1 MEHHRIR
8 EEEEIMRR
16 HFLSVHILVIVLF
29 GTVAAAQGMRPPAVP
44 LVTHDPYF
52 SIWSMNDHLNDGP
65 TRHWTGKAQR
75 LTGLVRVDGN
85 IFRWMGDA
93 PRDTAALPQ
102 TAVTVTPTHTLYQ
115 FAGQG
120 ISLGVNFLS
129 PLLPSDPDVMS
140 RPVTYITMTVQS
152 KDGAPHSVQL
162 LFSVDASL
170 AVDSGTQEVSWS
182 RSRLKAMTVLRA
194 SDFEQ
199 PVLQKSGDDL
209 RIDWGY
215 LLLVVPDQTGMSA
228 STQSSDEVGSQ
239 FADGKALS
247 SDDMDM
253 PRRADRRNVLA
264 AVFDLGQ
271 VSGAASSRHVLL
283 AYDDIYSIEYLN
295 QWMRPYW
302 RRNGITMGQLLEKAE
317 QEYSSLDERAR
328 QFDDE
333 LVADLRRVGGDEY
346 VEVAELAFRQGIAAH
361 KLAADVDGHPML
373 FPKENFSNGCISTVD
388 VIYPS
393 SPFFLLFNPELLKA
407 QLEPLM
413 KYTETGRWRFPFAPH
428 DLGTYPKAN
437 GQVYGGGERT
447 IENQMPVEE
456 SGNMLLMFA
465 ALAKIEGNAN
475 YANRYWSQLKQWA
488 EFLQQEG
495 MDPANQLSTD
505 DFAGHLAHNANLSI
519 KAILALG
526 GYSVLA
532 DMTGRKSEATTYR
545 QQAQDMANR
554 WVQMAQDGDHYRLAF
569 DQSGTWSQ
577 KYNLVWDRILGLN
590 LFPARVPQTEIR
602 FYEAHL
608 NPFGLP
614 LDNRRDYTKL
624 DWEVWTATLTDNRE
638 DFNKLIAPLR
648 RFINESPSR
657 VPLTDW
663 YSTAD
668 GKQSGF
674 QARSVVGGVY
684 IPMLANPDLWK
695 KWSSRAQVP
704 TAHGDVTTRGRN

>member
-1 MEHHRIR
+1 
-8 EEEEIMRR
+8 MR
-16 HFLSVHILVIVLF
+16 HNFLSANILIVTLV
-29 GTVAAAQGMRPPAVP
+29 GTFAIAQTVRPPAVP

-52 SIWSMNDHLNDGP
+52 SIWSMTGDLNASP

-75 LTGLVRVDGN
+75 LTGLLRIDGN
-85 IFRWMGDA
+85 VFRWMGDS
-93 PRDTAALPQ
+93 PRGIAALPQ
-102 TAVTVTPTHTLYQ
+102 TGLTVTPTRTVYQ

-120 ISLGVNFLS
+120 VSLEVDFLS

-140 RPVTYITMTVQS
+140 RPVTYINMTVQS
-152 KDGAPHSVQL
+152 KDAAAHSVQL
-162 LFSVDASL
+162 LFAADASL
-170 AVDSGTQEVSWS
+170 AVDSGTQEVVWS

-199 PVLQKSGDDL
+199 PLLQKSGDDL

-215 LLLVVPDQTGMSA
+215 LLLAVPDQASASA
-228 STQSSDEVGSQ
+228 STQSSDEVDSQ
-239 FADGKALS
+239 FAEGKALS
-247 SDDMDM
+247 FDNMDM
-253 PRRADRRNVLA
+253 PRRADRRTVLA
-264 AVFDLGQ
+264 SMFDLGQ
-271 VSGAASSRHVLL
+271 VSNTASSRHVLL
-283 AYDDIYSIEYLN
+283 AYDDIFSIEYLN

-302 RRNGITMGQLLEKAE
+302 RRNGMTMGQLLEKAE
-317 QEYSSLDERAR
+317 QEYSSLNQRAR
-328 QFDDE
+328 QFDEE
-333 LVADLRRVGGDEY
+333 LVADLHRVGGDAY
-346 VEVAELAFRQGIAAH
+346 AEVAELAFRQTIAAH
-361 KLAADVDGHPML
+361 KLVASVDGHPML

-428 DLGTYPKAN
+428 DLGTYPKAD

-465 ALAKIEGNAN
+465 ALAKIEGNAD
-475 YANRYWSQLKQWA
+475 YANRYWPQMKQWA
-488 EFLQQEG
+488 EFLQKEG
-495 MDPANQLSTD
+495 MDPGNQLSTD

-545 QQAQDMANR
+545 RLAQDMANR

-569 DQSGTWSQ
+569 DQTGTWSQ

-590 LFPARVPQTEIR
+590 LFPAKVAQTEIR
-602 FYEAHL
+602 FYEAHM
-608 NPFGLP
+608 NRFGLP

-624 DWEVWTATLTDNRE
+624 DWEVWTATLSGHRE
-638 DFNKLIAPLR
+638 EFNTFIAPLQS
-648 RFINESPSR
+648 FINESPSR

-684 IPMLANPDLWK
+684 IPLLANPDLWK
-695 KWSSRAQVP
+695 KWSSKAQV
-704 TAHGDVTTRGRN
+704 AAEH

>member
-1 MEHHRIR
+1 
-8 EEEEIMRR
+8 MRR
-16 HFLSVHILVIVLF
+16 NSPFTNVLIVTLF
-29 GTVAAAQGMRPPAVP
+29 GATAIGQGMRPPAVP

-65 TRHWTGKAQR
+65 TRHWTGKVQR
-75 LTGLVRVDGN
+75 LTGLVRIDGN
-85 IFRWMGDA
+85 VFRWMGDA
-93 PRDTAALPQ
+93 PRGTAALPQ
-102 TAVTVTPTHTLYQ
+102 TSVNVTPTRTVYQ
-115 FAGQG
+115 FAGHG
-120 ISLGVNFLS
+120 ISLEVNFLS
-129 PLLPSDPDVMS
+129 PLLPGDPEVMS
-140 RPVTYITMTVQS
+140 RPVTYITMAAQS
-152 KDGAPHSVQL
+152 KDGAPHRVQL
-162 LFSVDASL
+162 LFAADASL
-170 AVDSGTQEVSWS
+170 SVDTGTQEVAWS
-182 RSRLKAMTVLRA
+182 RSRLQAMTVLRA

-215 LLLVVPDQTGMSA
+215 LLLAVPDQPGMSA
-228 STQSSDEVGSQ
+228 STQFSDDVVSQ
-239 FADGKALS
+239 FSDGKALAA
-247 SDDMDM
+247 DDIDM
-253 PRRADRRNVLA
+253 PRRADRRTVLA
-264 AVFDLGQ
+264 AAFDLGQ
-271 VSGAASSRHVLL
+271 VSGSASSQHVLL

-295 QWMRPYW
+295 QWLRPYW
-302 RRNGITMGQLLEKAE
+302 RRSGMTMGQLLEKAE

-328 QFDDE
+328 KFDDE
-333 LVADLRRVGGDEY
+333 LVTDLRRVGGDAY
-346 VEVAELAFRQGIAAH
+346 TEVAELAFRQGIAAH
-361 KLAADVDGHPML
+361 KLAADAEGHPLL

-475 YANRYWSQLKQWA
+475 YANRYWPQLTQWA
-488 EFLQQEG
+488 EFLKKEG
-495 MDPANQLSTD
+495 MDPGNQLSTD

-526 GYSVLA
+526 GYSALA
-532 DMTGRKSEATTYR
+532 EMTGRKAEATAYK
-545 QQAQDMANR
+545 QLAKEMASR
-554 WVQMAQDGDHYRLAF
+554 WEQMAQDGDHYRLAF
-569 DQSGTWSQ
+569 DQAGTWSQ

-590 LFPARVPQTEIR
+590 LFPSKIWQTEIR
-602 FYEAHL
+602 FYEGHL
-608 NPFGLP
+608 NSFGLP

-638 DFNKLIAPLR
+638 DFNKLIAPLQ

-663 YSTAD
+663 YSTTD

-684 IPMLANPDLWK
+684 IPLLANPELWK
-695 KWSSRAQVP
+695 KWSSKAQS
-704 TAHGDVTTRGRN
+704 AAAR

>member
-1 MEHHRIR
+1 
-8 EEEEIMRR
+8 MRTS
-16 HFLSVHILVIVLF
+16 FLSTSIFAVMLLGAFAI
-29 GTVAAAQGMRPPAVP
+29 GQTVRPPAVP

-52 SIWSMNDHLNDGP
+52 SIWSMSDDLNGGP
-65 TRHWTGKAQR
+65 TRHWTGKVQR
-75 LTGLVRVDGN
+75 LMGLVRIDGTV
-85 IFRWMGDA
+85 FRWMGDG
-93 PRDTAALPQ
+93 PRGVAALPQ
-102 TAVTVTPTHTLYQ
+102 TGLTVTSTRTVYQ

-120 ISLGVNFLS
+120 ISLVVNFLS

-140 RPVTYITMTVQS
+140 RPVTYITMSVRS
-152 KDGAPHSVQL
+152 KDAAPHSVQL
-162 LFSVDASL
+162 LFAADAAL
-170 AVDSGTQEVSWS
+170 AVDSGTQEVTWS
-182 RSRLKAMTVLRA
+182 RSRLKEMTVLRA

-215 LLLVVPDQTGMSA
+215 LLLAVPDQAGVSA
-228 STQSSDEVGSQ
+228 SAQLSDDVVSQ
-239 FADGKALS
+239 FTDGKALS

-253 PRRADRRNVLA
+253 PRRADRRTVLA
-264 AVFDLGQ
+264 SAFDLGQ
-271 VSGAASSRHVLL
+271 VSNTASSRHVLL

-295 QWMRPYW
+295 QWLRPYW
-302 RRNGITMGQLLEKAE
+302 RRNGMTIGQLLEKAE
-317 QEYSSLDERAR
+317 QEYGSLDQRSR
-328 QFDDE
+328 QFDEE
-333 LVADLRRVGGDEY
+333 LGADLRRIGGDGY
-346 VEVAELAFRQGIAAH
+346 AEVAELSFRQGIAAH
-361 KLAADVDGHPML
+361 KLVADVEGHPML
-373 FPKENFSNGCISTVD
+373 FPKENFSNGCIATVD

-465 ALAKIEGNAN
+465 ALAKIEGNAK
-475 YANRYWSQLKQWA
+475 YANRYWPQLKQWA
-488 EFLQQEG
+488 EFLQKEG
-495 MDPANQLSTD
+495 MDPGNQLSTD

-532 DMTGRKSEATTYR
+532 EMTGRKSEATTYH
-545 QQAQDMANR
+545 QLAQEMANH

-569 DQSGTWSQ
+569 DQAGTWSQ

-590 LFPARVPQTEIR
+590 LFPAKVTQTEIR

-608 NPFGLP
+608 NRFGLP

-638 DFNKLIAPLR
+638 EFNALIAPLP

-663 YSTAD
+663 YSTTDA
-668 GKQSGF
+668 KQSGF

-684 IPMLANPDLWK
+684 IPFLAAPDLWK
-695 KWSSRAQVP
+695 KWSSKAQAP
-704 TAHGDVTTRGRN
+704 AEH

>member
-1 MEHHRIR
+1 
-8 EEEEIMRR
+8 MRR
-16 HFLSVHILVIVLF
+16 HLLSTRILVAVMLF
-29 GTVAAAQGMRPPAVP
+29 ATCAGAQTARPPAVP

-52 SIWSMNDHLNDGP
+52 SIWSMSDHLNDGP

-75 LTGLVRVDGN
+75 LTGLVRIDGN
-85 IFRWMGDA
+85 VFRWMGDA
-93 PRDTAALPQ
+93 PRSVAALPQ
-102 TAVTVTPTHTLYQ
+102 TGLNVTPTRTVYQ

-120 ISLGVNFLS
+120 VSLEVDFLS
-129 PLLPSDPDVMS
+129 PLLPSNPDVMS
-140 RPVTYITMTVQS
+140 RPVTYITMTARS
-152 KDGAPHSVQL
+152 ADAAPHNIQL
-162 LFSVDASL
+162 LFAADAAL
-170 AVDSGTQEVSWS
+170 AVDTGTQDVVWS

-215 LLLVVPDQTGMSA
+215 LILAVPDQAGASA
-228 STQSSDEVGSQ
+228 STQSSDDVESQ
-239 FADGKALS
+239 FGGGKPLS
-247 SDDMDM
+247 FDDIDM
-253 PRRADRRNVLA
+253 PRRADRRTVLA
-264 AVFDLGQ
+264 SVFDLGQ
-271 VSGAASSRHVLL
+271 VGNSASSRHVLL
-283 AYDDIYSIEYLN
+283 AYDDIYSIEYLD

-302 RRNGITMGQLLEKAE
+302 RRNGMTMGELLEKAE
-317 QEYSSLDERAR
+317 QDYSSLDQRSR

-333 LVADLRRVGGDEY
+333 LAADLRRVGGDAY
-346 VEVAELAFRQGIAAH
+346 AEVAELAFRQTIAAS
-361 KLAADVDGHPML
+361 KLVADVEGRPML

-388 VIYPS
+388 VIYPA

-465 ALAKIEGNAN
+465 ALAKIEGNAS
-475 YANRYWSQLKQWA
+475 YANRYWPHLKQWA
-488 EFLQQEG
+488 EFLQKEG
-495 MDPANQLSTD
+495 MDPGNQLSTD

-532 DMTGRKSEATTYR
+532 DMTGRKSEATAYHKL
-545 QQAQDMANR
+545 AQDMANH
-554 WVQMAQDGDHYRLAF
+554 WVQMAQEGDHYRLAF
-569 DQSGTWSQ
+569 DQPGTWSQ

-590 LFPARVPQTEIR
+590 LFPAKVSQTEIR

-608 NPFGLP
+608 NKFGLP

-624 DWEVWTATLTDNRE
+624 DWEVWTATLTDNRDE
-638 DFNKLIAPLR
+638 FNTLIAPLQH
-648 RFINESPSR
+648 FINESPSR

-668 GKQSGF
+668 AKQSGF

-684 IPMLANPDLWK
+684 IPLLANPDLWK
-695 KWSSRAQVP
+695 KWSSKAQIP
-704 TAHGDVTTRGRN
+704 AEHKAEE

>member
-1 MEHHRIR
+1 
-8 EEEEIMRR
+8 MRR
-16 HFLSVHILVIVLF
+16 YLLSIPILVVVMLF
-29 GTVAAAQGMRPPAVP
+29 VALATAQTARPPAVP

-52 SIWSMNDHLNDGP
+52 SIWSMSDHLNDGP
-65 TRHWTGKAQR
+65 TRHWTGKTQR
-75 LTGLVRVDGN
+75 LTGLVRIDGN
-85 IFRWMGDA
+85 VFRWMGDA
-93 PRDTAALPQ
+93 PRSVAALPE
-102 TAVTVTPTHTLYQ
+102 TSLTVTATRTVYQ

-120 ISLGVNFLS
+120 ISLEVDFLS

-140 RPVTYITMTVQS
+140 RPVSYITMTARS
-152 KDGAPHSVQL
+152 KDAAPHSIQL
-162 LFSVDASL
+162 LFAADAALSVDT
-170 AVDSGTQEVSWS
+170 GTQNVVWS

-215 LLLVVPDQTGMSA
+215 LLLAVPDQAGVSA
-228 STQSSDEVGSQ
+228 STQASDDVESQ
-239 FADGKALS
+239 FAGEKALS
-247 SDDMDM
+247 FDDMDM
-253 PRRADRRNVLA
+253 PRRADRRTVLA
-264 AVFDLGQ
+264 SAFDLGQ
-271 VSGAASSRHVLL
+271 VGNSVSSRHVLL
-283 AYDDIYSIEYLN
+283 GYDDIYSIEYLN

-302 RRNGITMGQLLEKAE
+302 RRNGMTMGELLEKAE
-317 QEYSSLDERAR
+317 QDYRSLDQRAR

-333 LVADLRRVGGDEY
+333 LAADLRRVGGDAY
-346 VEVAELAFRQGIAAH
+346 AEVAELAFRQTIAAS
-361 KLAADVDGHPML
+361 KLVADVDGHPML

-388 VIYPS
+388 VIYPA

-456 SGNMLLMFA
+456 SGNMLLMFT
-465 ALAKIEGNAN
+465 ALAKIEGNAS
-475 YANRYWSQLKQWA
+475 YANRYWPHLKQWA
-488 EFLQQEG
+488 EFLQKEG
-495 MDPANQLSTD
+495 MDPGNQLSTD

-532 DMTGRKSEATTYR
+532 DMTGRKSEAATYH
-545 QQAQDMANR
+545 QLAQDMANR
-554 WVQMAQDGDHYRLAF
+554 WIQMAQEGDHYRLAF

-590 LFPARVPQTEIR
+590 LFPAKVSQTEIR
-602 FYEAHL
+602 FYESHL
-608 NPFGLP
+608 NKFGLP

-624 DWEVWTATLTDNRE
+624 DWEVWTATLTDNHE
-638 DFNKLIAPLR
+638 DFNTLIAPLQH
-648 RFINESPSR
+648 FINESPSR

-668 GKQSGF
+668 AKQSGF

-684 IPMLANPDLWK
+684 IPLLANPDIWK
-695 KWSSRAQVP
+695 KWSSKAQVP
-704 TAHGDVTTRGRN
+704 AEHKGAE